1 MGGLGKFEKY
11 YEERKQFM
19 TMEKVVSCRSVNGD
33 LDELQERLNEI
44 KPTHIF
50 VNSSGTN
57 LDLLVLL

>member
-1 MGGLGKFEKY
+1 MVKD
-11 YEERKQFM
+11 
-19 TMEKVVSCRSVNGD
+19 VSCRSVNGD
-33 LDELQERLNEI
+33 LDKLQETLNEI